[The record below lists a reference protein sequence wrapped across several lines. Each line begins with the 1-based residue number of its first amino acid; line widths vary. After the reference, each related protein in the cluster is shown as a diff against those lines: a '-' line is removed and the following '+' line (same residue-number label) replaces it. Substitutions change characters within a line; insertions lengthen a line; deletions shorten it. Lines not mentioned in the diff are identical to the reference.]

1 MEQIDLDGF
10 DHIDLE
16 LTENEINELSNRAP
30 TNVKLVICKVS
41 TSDNIYREVKDVI
54 RSESKK
60 NVKWL
65 SSLGK
70 LLASLHD
77 CDDDE
82 IKALALELDAIDLVG
97 WKIDDSSRN

>member
-1 MEQIDLDGF
+1 M
-10 DHIDLE
+10 
-16 LTENEINELSNRAP
+16 TSN
-30 TNVKLVICKVS
+30 NVKLVVCKVS
-41 TSDNIYREVKDVI
+41 TSDNIYREIKDVI
-54 RSESKK
+54 ASEGKN

-77 CDDDE
+77 CDDGE
-82 IKALALELDAIDLVG
+82 IKSLALELDAIDLVG